1 MVVIELEPEE
11 ATRGGGAGG
20 RRGRRGGGAPLVFS
34 GARGDG
40 RRRGQR
46 GGVEGCGRRGGLR
59 GRAHRR
65 AAARG
70 SAMTAP
76 HPYCISPHGCRLR
89 CSNLGFNCLVLEL
102 GWIDCLIRA

>member
-40 RRRGQR
+40 GRRWR
-46 GGVEGCGRRGGLR
+46 GGVEGGGRGGGLR